1 MSIGEEPYAIRDD
14 LASRPTFEVTLRGYE
29 RKQVDRYVEQLDG
42 QLSTVSAE
50 RDRALG
56 RARELTAKLQA
67 AQAEV
72 ADLRQ
77 RPAQLDKATFQDVGP
92 MVGQILDLAEKQ
104 AAAIIDTHTQRA
116 NKLQAEA
123 EKTLANARERTVKAL
138 ADLEEE
144 LAARRAEHDK
154 KYEELRAAADA
165 ELAESRERADKLRAD
180 GEAAHERAQQE
191 AHRIG
196 EQCRQQVEQARAA
209 AEALTTS
216 ARTQIHQEI
225 QAARSKSQQELAQR
239 RTAVE
244 EELAERRAAAEE
256 DLAEQRAAVERELAA
271 QRSAAEQRVSS
282 MIADAQQYSAEIRKR
297 ADEQAAEVRR
307 HSDEQAAAAEEQLH
321 AVQLEIGEQQ
331 DALAGVR
338 EELDTARRQLDETQ
352 QGREATEAE
361 LTRLRQQ
368 LEETVRDLAA
378 ESQRLDE
385 VRRAVEAAERH
396 AKETR
401 ARVQREAKR
410 VADLAAAAVMAAAA
424 GGGETAE
431 YPVVGARAGQRPP
444 AAEAEPIVRDATPER
459 GAHEAHAG
467 DGGAGADGQPT
478 TSPTADARP
487 TPPSLEAPGGATTV
501 EGERAA
507 QSHLEPAAEGDLTG
521 QSHLGPTVAVP
532 NAALARA
539 EAALAAGGP
548 PGINWFAGQPEG
560 QEDDAAD
567 RAPQPSTH

>member
-352 QGREATEAE
+352 QGRETTEAE

-444 AAEAEPIVRDATPER
+444 TPAAEAEPIVHDATPER
-459 GAHEAHAG
+459 GAHEANAG

-487 TPPSLEAPGGATTV
+487 TPPSLEAPGGEPTV
-501 EGERAA
+501 EGE
-507 QSHLEPAAEGDLTG
+507 PAG
-521 QSHLGPTVAVP
+521 QTHLGPTVAMP

-539 EAALAAGGP
+539 EAALAGGP
-548 PGINWFAGQPEG
+548 AGINWFAGQPEG